1 MYVRDDPGLRMA
13 DMAAEDRPRE
23 RMLRHGPNHLSDREL
38 MAILLGKGRKGE
50 DVLELASRILD
61 QIDRSGGVPKMEKL
75 MEELMAVKGVG
86 PAKAAVVTAALE
98 FARRRIRP
106 EGERIR
112 SPSDVLPLIRHIADR
127 KQEHLL
133 AITLNG
139 ANEVIAVRVI
149 TVGLLNRTQV
159 HPREVFADA
168 VADRAAA
175 LILAHNHPSGSVEP
189 SADDRAVT
197 RRIHEAG
204 EVLGISLLDHLIFAR
219 RGYFSF
225 KEAGEI

>member
-1 MYVRDDPGLRMA
+1 MYVKDSPGRRMA
-13 DMAAEDRPRE
+13 DLPEDERPRE
-23 RMLRHGPNHLSDREL
+23 RMRLQGPGKLSDREL
-38 MAILLGKGRKGE
+38 MAILLGKGGKGR
-50 DVLELASRILD
+50 DVWTLADRILD
-61 QIDRSGGVPKMEKL
+61 RIDRAGGVPDMDTLLETL
-75 MEELMAVKGVG
+75 MEVKGVG

-106 EGERIR
+106 EGTRIR
-112 SPSDVLPLIRHIADR
+112 SPADVLPLIRHIADR

-133 AITLNG
+133 ALTLNG
-139 ANEVIAVRVI
+139 ANEVIAVRII

-168 VADRAAA
+168 VTDRAAA

-204 EVLGISLLDHLIFAR
+204 EILGIALLDHLIFAR
-219 RGYFSF
+219 NGYFSF

>member
-1 MYVRDDPGLRMA
+1 MYVKDSPGLRMA
-13 DMAAEDRPRE
+13 ELPVDERPRE
-23 RMLRHGPNHLSDREL
+23 KMRLHGPGQLSDREL
-38 MAILLGKGRKGE
+38 MAILLGKGGKGL
-50 DVLELASRILD
+50 DVWTLAERILD
-61 QIDRSGGVPKMEKL
+61 CVDRSGGFPEMETL
-75 MEELMAVKGVG
+75 LEVKGVG
-86 PAKAAVVTAALE
+86 PAKAAVVAAALE

-106 EGERIR
+106 EGTRVR
-112 SPSDVLPLIRHIADR
+112 SPADVLPLIRHVADR

-139 ANEVIAVRVI
+139 ANEVIAVRTI

-168 VADRAAA
+168 VTDRAAA

-197 RRIHEAG
+197 RRIHDAG
-204 EVLGISLLDHLIFAR
+204 EVLGISLLDHLVFVR
-219 RGYFSF
+219 GGGYFSF
-225 KEAGEI
+225 KESGEI

>member
-1 MYVRDDPGLRMA
+1 MYVKDGPGQRMA
-13 DMAAEDRPRE
+13 DLAAEERPRE
-23 RMLRHGPNHLSDREL
+23 RMLRDGPYHLSDRDL
-38 MAILLGKGRKGE
+38 LAILLGKGRKGE
-50 DVLELASRILD
+50 DVFALASRILD
-61 QIDRSGGVPKMEKL
+61 QLDRSGGVPDMETLMADL
-75 MEELMAVKGVG
+75 MEVKGVG
-86 PAKAAVVTAALE
+86 PAKAAVITAAIE

-112 SPSDVLPLIRHIADR
+112 APSDVLPLIRHIADR
-127 KQEHLL
+127 KQEHLM

-168 VADRAAA
+168 VTDRAAA

-197 RRIHEAG
+197 RRIKDAG
-204 EVLGISLLDHLIFAR
+204 EVLGISLLDHLVFAR

>member
-1 MYVRDDPGLRMA
+1 MYVKDGPGRRMA
-13 DMAAEDRPRE
+13 DIPLEERPRE
-23 RMLRHGPNHLSDREL
+23 KIRFHGPRNLSDQEL

-50 DVLELASRILD
+50 DVWELAARILH
-61 QIDRSGGVPKMEKL
+61 QIDRGGGVPNMETL

-86 PAKAAVVTAALE
+86 PAKAAVITAALE

-127 KQEHLL
+127 KQEHLM

-168 VADRAAA
+168 VTDRAAA

-197 RRIHEAG
+197 RRIQEAG
-204 EVLGISLLDHLIFAR
+204 EVLGISLLDHLVFTA

-225 KEAGEI
+225 KEAGEM

>member
-1 MYVRDDPGLRMA
+1 MYVKDGPGRRMA
-13 DMAAEDRPRE
+13 DIPLEERPRE
-23 RMLRHGPNHLSDREL
+23 KIRFHGPRNLSDQEL

-50 DVLELASRILD
+50 DVWELAARILD
-61 QIDRSGGVPKMEKL
+61 QIDRGGGVPNMETL

-86 PAKAAVVTAALE
+86 PAKAAVITAALE

-106 EGERIR
+106 EGERIS

-127 KQEHLL
+127 KQEHLM

-168 VADRAAA
+168 VTDRAAA

-197 RRIHEAG
+197 RRIQEAG
-204 EVLGISLLDHLIFAR
+204 EVLGISLLDHLVFTA

-225 KEAGEI
+225 KEAGEM